1 MSLKVIN
8 ISNLSCLVC
17 HQESWVCP
25 IVLVYHKDIAA
36 TSVAFHRIVFII
48 SAWNGWRHCQRSG
61 SRFVRWHRDLFSDN
75 HVGTEDLILV
85 LLIFNLKAVTRAAVT
100 SIYGKIDAFTPHA
113 KVRVINVKSID
124 CVNYD
129 RICAPCP
136 MPQSL
141 CLGSY
146 IIIRLSHSLDLILIL
161 RPKCEILDD
170 INIKDLTIGRHLF
183 LKRCVDI

>member
-1 MSLKVIN
+1 LSLKVIN
-8 ISNLSCLVC
+8 GSNLSCLVC

-25 IVLVYHKDIAA
+25 VVLVDHENIAA
-36 TSVAFHRIVFII
+36 TSVAFHRVVFIT
-48 SAWNGWRHCQRSG
+48 SAWNGWRLCQRSG
-61 SRFVRWHRDLFSDN
+61 RFHRDLFTDN

-85 LLIFNLKAVTRAAVT
+85 LLILNLKAVTRAAVI

-113 KVRVINVKSID
+113 TSRVINVKSIEL
-124 CVNYD
+124 VNYD

-141 CLGSY
+141 CLGSN
-146 IIIRLSHSLDLILIL
+146 IIILLSDSLDLILIF

-170 INIKDLTIGRHLF
+170 INIKDLTVGRHLF